1 MKIDEMDIPPVFRWI
16 PGFMKYV
23 FKYAPGRSFFATLRM
38 TNHLKYI
45 P

>member
-1 MKIDEMDIPPVFRWI
+1 MKMGEMDIPPVLPWI

-23 FKYAPGRSFFATLRM
+23 FKYALGLSLFATLRM
-38 TNHLKYI
+38 PNQFKYI